1 MLMPSGNIDILST
14 FLTRVCANA
23 RECVY
28 VFTLCVWNWG
38 RGGGGIRL
46 SSQCFLP
53 PDPVWIV
60 LSDI

>member
-1 MLMPSGNIDILST
+1 M
-14 FLTRVCANA
+14 RVS
-23 RECVY
+23 
-28 VFTLCVWNWG
+28 VFTCLRCVCG
-38 RGGGGIRL
+38 TGGGGGGGIRL